1 MSDERDGGAKG
12 LPIAA
17 FRGRFA
23 FARAE
28 PARRRL
34 VEPVAEQ
41 HAGEHAA
48 RRRGGRRRG
57 AARGGAEEASEAGG
71 SGAGEAS
78 AAPERSGAGEEA
90 PAAPETPPEPEALAP
105 SRRRGGRRKKKPS
118 PPPPPPRPSRRRRR
132 RPRGPPPPPR
142 CRRQPR
148 RPSQRAA
155 ARRRR
160 APPRAAA
167 EGARAAAQGARAA
180 AAAASGAARADAGGG
195 HGGRPEQARH
205 GALSAEAAKARKAAV
220 DIHRRAVNRWEGL
233 EAEDAPAPAPR
244 RRPAAAKDA
253 VRKPPPVDVAP
264 PKRAPAPK
272 KAARKKKADD
282 DAACLREYDGDR
294 DLRERFFGCLSVV
307 VALLVWGAPALAY
320 VAREPHELS
329 AARFHDVFP
338 KPADLAIL
346 RPPHEGLTTDPM
358 VEWQFGDA
366 LGRAAANGAVDV
378 EVWLDRGMLLGGDA
392 GRVQIP
398 PQARA
403 KGSSDPEPYRLT
415 YDLGSLQMGIHN
427 VTVVLRSA
435 EAPPRFAP
443 VRNTSL
449 FLTPRVERD
458 ADAAAAP

>member
-1 MSDERDGGAKG
+1 MEEQKDCRSPRSEAA
-12 LPIAA
+12 LPS
-17 FRGRFA
+17 
-23 FARAE
+23 
-28 PARRRL
+28 PA
-34 VEPVAEQ
+34 PSP
-41 HAGEHAA
+41 
-48 RRRGGRRRG
+48 RG
-57 AARGGAEEASEAGG
+57 AVWSNRSRSSTPASTPRGDAAGGGEAPLAEEPKKPAKPAAPAPEKP
-71 SGAGEAS
+71 S
-78 AAPERSGAGEEA
+78 AAPEKPSAAPEKKP
-90 PAAPETPPEPEALAP
+90 PAAPETPPAPEAPAP
-105 SRRRGGRRKKKPS
+105 SRRQRPPGAEEEEAVAAAGAAAARGAGAAGGDL
-118 PPPPPPRPSRRRRR
+118 PPPPPKKAP
-132 RPRGPPPPPR
+132 
-142 CRRQPR
+142 
-148 RPSQRAA
+148 

-160 APPRAAA
+160 AAAAA

-195 HGGRPEQARH
+195 HGGRQEQARPR
-205 GALSAEAAKARKAAV
+205 ASRRRPRPRARKAAV

-253 VRKPPPVDVAP
+253 VRKPPPPTASRRR

-378 EVWLDRGMLLGGDA
+378 EVWLDRGMVLGGDA

-403 KGSSDPEPYRLT
+403 RGSSDPEPYRLT

>member
-1 MSDERDGGAKG
+1 MEEQKDCRSPRSEAALPSPAPSPRGAVWSNRSRSSTPASTPRGDAAGGGEAPLAEEPKKPAKPAAPAPERLPRRRRSLRRRRKKPPAALETPGAGGAG
-12 LPIAA
+12 
-17 FRGRFA
+17 
-23 FARAE
+23 AE
-28 PARRRL
+28 PTPARR
-34 VEPVAEQ
+34 
-41 HAGEHAA
+41 
-48 RRRGGRRRG
+48 
-57 AARGGAEEASEAGG
+57 
-71 SGAGEAS
+71 
-78 AAPERSGAGEEA
+78 
-90 PAAPETPPEPEALAP
+90 LAP
-105 SRRRGGRRKKKPS
+105 KKKKPS
-118 PPPPPPRPSRRRRR
+118 PPPRRRGPRSAAGGDLVGRRRRRGAAACAPAAEPRRRAEEAPARAGALPPPRAPAPPPKAPAPPPPRPPARASRRRRR
-132 RPRGPPPPPR
+132 PWR
-142 CRRQPR
+142 
-148 RPSQRAA
+148 S
-155 ARRRR
+155 
-160 APPRAAA
+160 
-167 EGARAAAQGARAA
+167 
-180 AAAASGAARADAGGG
+180 S
-195 HGGRPEQARH
+195 EQARPRRAVRR
-205 GALSAEAAKARKAAV
+205 GRARKAAV

-253 VRKPPPVDVAP
+253 VRKPPPVDAAP

-403 KGSSDPEPYRLT
+403 RGSSDPEPYRLT

-443 VRNTSL
+443 VPNTSL